1 MKIHQ
6 GDASFAPPRSAVVTS
21 GTFDGVHIG
30 HQKILGRLKEVAQS
44 TGGESVV
51 VTFWPHPRMVLKPND
66 PPIPLLTTFEEKLEL
81 LKDVGIDHLVQ
92 IPFTQ
97 QFSQLSSE
105 AFIRQVLVNKIGTRH
120 LVIGYDHHFGR
131 NREGSFEYLKEHAH
145 EYGFAVEEIS
155 RQDVDHVGVS
165 STKIRQA
172 LEEGDVQTA
181 YEYLGRPYRLTGLV
195 VQGDQLG
202 RDLGYPTANLNI
214 ESPHKL
220 IPVDGIYAV
229 HVWHRQHRYEGMLY
243 IGHRPTI
250 RGKTRNIEVNIFN
263 FDQSIYNE
271 ELRVDLLEYI
281 RGDRTFDTLEE
292 LAAQLGQDK
301 QAALALLKR
310 HQAS

>member
-6 GDASFAPPRSAVVTS
+6 GNTSFEPPRAAVVTS

-30 HQKILGRLKEVAQS
+30 HQKILGRLKELAQE

-51 VTFWPHPRMVLKPND
+51 VTFWPHPRMVLRPD
-66 PPIPLLTTFEEKLEL
+66 EPPIQLLTTFEEKLEL
-81 LKDVGIDHLVQ
+81 LEKEGIHHLVQ
-92 IPFTQ
+92 IPFTKE
-97 QFSQLSSE
+97 FSQLSSD
-105 AFIRQVLVNKIGTRH
+105 AFIRQVLVDKIGTHH

-155 RQDVDHVGVS
+155 RQDIDRVGVS
-165 STKIRQA
+165 STKIRRA
-172 LEEGDVQTA
+172 LEEGDVHIA
-181 YEYLGRPYRLTGLV
+181 HEYLGRPYRLTGMV
-195 VQGDQLG
+195 VKGDQLG
-202 RDLGYPTANLNI
+202 RDLGYPTANLKI

-229 HVWHRQHRYEGMLY
+229 HAWHQQRRYDGMLY

-250 RGKTRNIEVNIFN
+250 QGKTRNIEVNIFD
-263 FDQSIYNE
+263 FDQAIYGD

-281 RGDRTFDTLEE
+281 RGDMTFDALEE
-292 LAAQLGQDK
+292 LSAQLAQDKLAAQT
-301 QAALALLKR
+301 LLKD
-310 HQAS
+310 H